1 MIRTNETFLHYLDE
15 LYLQHTYPSDA
26 IAIVTFAPGDYLFL
40 QNEKASHVLLI
51 KQGVT
56 KVFFEEENEK
66 EYIVEFLG
74 KGEIIGDI
82 EYIRKIEGLCNVQAL
97 DVVETYVLS
106 YTFFQSLL
114 NKDSALYEL
123 LLDAFASR
131 IVNTARRASYQQLYT
146 IEYSLH
152 QLVEMQKKQAITLS
166 KEDMAAYL
174 GISVRSLNRSLKQLK
189 EGEVVRG

>member
-1 MIRTNETFLHYLDE
+1 MIRTNETFLHYIDD
-15 LYLQHTYPSDA
+15 LYHQHVYPSDA
-26 IAIVTFAPGDYLFL
+26 IGIVTYAPGDYLFL
-40 QNEKASHVLLI
+40 QNEKASRVLLI

-66 EYIVEFLG
+66 EYIVEFLS

-82 EYIRKIEGLCNVQAL
+82 EYIRKIDGLCHVQAL
-97 DVVETYVLS
+97 DVVETYALS
-106 YTFFQSLL
+106 YSFFQSLL
-114 NKDSALYEL
+114 NKDVTLNAL
-123 LLDAFASR
+123 LLDAFAAR

-152 QLVEMQKKQAITLS
+152 QLVEMQKKQALNLT

-189 EGEVVRG
+189 EEE

>member
-1 MIRTNETFLHYLDE
+1 MIRTNETFLHYIDE
-15 LYLQHTYPSDA
+15 LYHQQAYSHES
-26 IAIVTFAPGDYLFL
+26 IAIVTYAPGDYLFF
-40 QNEKASHVLLI
+40 QNENASTIVLI
-51 KQGVT
+51 KSGVT

-74 KGEIIGDI
+74 KGEVIGDI
-82 EYIRKIEGLCNVQAL
+82 EYIRKIDGLCNVQAL
-97 DVVETYVLS
+97 DTVEAYVLS
-106 YTFFQSLL
+106 YSFFEALL
-114 NKDSALYEL
+114 QRDTTLNAL
-123 LLDAFASR
+123 LLDAFAAR

-152 QLVEMQKKQAITLS
+152 QLVEMQKKQAITLT

-189 EGEVVRG
+189 EEGV